1 MFCSHQSPPTELKS
15 ANEAGPSVP
24 PDTEEPIQSLSEDGL
39 DRIEVSNDVHVVK
52 EIETI
57 VDKTD
62 DWDENQIEY
71 GPSPVCVCLRLRPM
85 TKLERNRR
93 SRSCI
98 EVHEGGREFTVDS
111 PLDGEYDF
119 CFDHV
124 FDIDSNQ
131 EEVYETVGAPIV
143 DQLLGGVN
151 CAVMVYGLAGSGK
164 SHTLAG
170 KLPETVKDENND
182 ESSDDNESQAT
193 EGTPTEEDAGFS
205 PRLVADLFRG
215 MKDSPIT
222 IEFRITCSYVCIYLE
237 KMFDLLDP
245 RFDKTLV
252 VRDSTNGIQIE
263 GAVEA
268 FCFDEEDIIHLI
280 RRGAAC
286 RKLIGTKLTMDT
298 SRSHSILTLNIEQH
312 HVHSGRMRR
321 SYLKLV
327 ELAGFEVTSKGKGQ
341 SMQETKIIH
350 KSFSALGN
358 VIKSLTEGNPYAPY
372 RESKLT
378 SIVKEALGGNCKT
391 TLFITASPSSY
402 HISETINS
410 IRLGQRVR
418 RVTNNPRINID
429 ASVENYRIWLLDSEI
444 KLGELSSLVTQLAQE
459 VVEASDTDTSV
470 ENSFSPAIWE
480 SIQAIANE
488 EESMSNPC
496 REALIMDEDEFLEPG
511 QQKWRALTIELARRL
526 PSEKLQGIRTE
537 RNKAQSLLSDIQS
550 ESVVLRRQ
558 NDLLVSEKRKKEEEL
573 AVAYRENRKMTMQNS
588 EVEHTRQVAENR
600 ARDAIIFL
608 RYMRTLCWKL
618 RKDVERDRPIDIS
631 DITSHMQGAPDLSG
645 LVDLD
650 TMMIETGFIYNKEI
664 EIEKVETEY
673 FDYLQKAGLIIDEE
687 QVAAEEEV
695 DELAFLDDGLGSV
708 PSDSRWRKAQ
718 TPKGRIER
726 ISDSVVSGSAS
737 IDDSRN
743 SCTLDTFMGMSLPWL
758 APKPAEPMQR
768 FSERTQWLGGVR
780 NTRGER
786 ELQRDLQNMANKC
799 VELQMELNEQ
809 RQLMEA
815 LTNKTTTLKMKKL
828 SQECLN
834 LAKER
839 DRMMHNAKAA
849 TWKLQELHVVNK
861 LLSKQSAEAKQQIR
875 FLEEGFQ
882 RLQESFRSTVQE
894 GLETD
899 QALRDRVKAL
909 QSIVDS
915 LTGPSHKDD
924 ASDND
929 SDEDS
934 LGSTNPLFG
943 KVNLPLRGR
952 MRPEPRSFAGLVD
965 PSGSNSICRCL
976 IVKQRGK
983 RGKKSPSLFGHHKAK
998 FVRKSYKFGTALIG
1012 EHRKRIEKAYERGK
1026 WLTLPLFLDD
1036 DGEDGDDGSQYTDE
1050 EYYDGDES
1058 AEYTR

>member
-1 MFCSHQSPPTELKS
+1 MEESTTPAFVE
-15 ANEAGPSVP
+15 N
-24 PDTEEPIQSLSEDGL
+24 DTSRSDVSSNVGT
-39 DRIEVSNDVHVVK
+39 DRKLATVEK
-52 EIETI
+52 
-57 VDKTD
+57 KTD
-62 DWDENQIEY
+62 EWDEKQIEI
-71 GPSPVCVCLRLRPM
+71 GAAPVCVCLRLRPM

-93 SRSCI
+93 SKSCI

-124 FDIDSNQ
+124 FDVDSNQ
-131 EEVYETVGAPIV
+131 EDVYETVGAPIV

-151 CAVMVYGLAGSGK
+151 CAVMVYGLTGSGK

-170 KLPETVKDENND
+170 RLPEMRDESD
-182 ESSDDNESQAT
+182 CESSDEESVGT
-193 EGTPTEEDAGFS
+193 ERTPTQQDAGFS

-215 MKDSPIT
+215 MKDSPNEV
-222 IEFRITCSYVCIYLE
+222 EFRITCSYVCIYLE
-237 KMFDLLDP
+237 KIFDLLDP

-252 VRDSTNGIQIE
+252 IRDTTGGIGIE

-286 RKLIGTKLTMDT
+286 RKLIGNKLTMDHN
-298 SRSHSILTLNIEQH
+298 RSHSILILNIEQH
-312 HVHSGRMRR
+312 HIRSGRVRR

-327 ELAGFEVTSKGKGQ
+327 ELAGFEVTTKAKGQ

-378 SIVKEALGGNCKT
+378 SILKEALGGNCMT

-418 RVTNNPRINID
+418 RVTNKPRVNID
-429 ASVENYRIWLLDSEI
+429 ANKEDYRTWLLQSET
-444 KLGELSSLVTQLAQE
+444 KLGELTSHVQALAEELVKASEEDESIQNSFTSSL
-459 VVEASDTDTSV
+459 
-470 ENSFSPAIWE
+470 WE
-480 SIQAIANE
+480 SILAIANE

-496 REALIMDEDEFLEPG
+496 RQALLMDEDEFLEPG

-526 PSEKLQGIRTE
+526 PSEKLEEIRKE
-537 RNKAQSLLSDIQS
+537 RNRAQSLLSDIQS

-558 NDLLVSEKRKKEEEL
+558 NDLLIQEKRKKEEEL
-573 AVAYRENRKMTMQNS
+573 AHAYRENRKMTLQHA
-588 EVEHTRQVAENR
+588 EVDHKLQLAENR
-600 ARDAIIFL
+600 ARDTIIFL

-618 RKDVERDRPIDIS
+618 RKDVERDRPVDITE
-631 DITSHMQGAPDLSG
+631 ITSHLHGAPDLSG

-650 TMMIETGFIYNKEI
+650 TMMLEGGFIYNKEV

-673 FDYLQKAGLIIDEE
+673 FNYLQDTGLIIDEE

-708 PSDSRWRKAQ
+708 ISDNRWRKAQ
-718 TPKGRIER
+718 TRGARVDWVPG
-726 ISDSVVSGSAS
+726 GSTVGS
-737 IDDSRN
+737 TEDTSKT
-743 SCTLDTFMGMSLPWL
+743 SSQHDTFLGLTLPWMG
-758 APKPAEPMQR
+758 AKKEETEPR
-768 FSERTQWLGGVR
+768 TTERADLLGVR
-780 NTRGER
+780 NTRKER

-809 RQLMEA
+809 RQLMDA
-815 LTNKTTTLKMKKL
+815 LTNKATTLKMKRL
-828 SQECLN
+828 TQEALT

-861 LLSKQSAEAKQQIR
+861 LLSKQAAEAKQQIR

-882 RLQESFRSTVQE
+882 RLQESFRGTVQE
-894 GLETD
+894 GLDTD
-899 QALRDRVKAL
+899 LALRDRVKAL

-915 LTGPSHKDD
+915 LTGPPGKVGD
-924 ASDND
+924 D
-929 SDEDS
+929 SDEESDDDDS
-934 LGSTNPLFG
+934 LGSANPLLARI
-943 KVNLPLRGR
+943 NLPLRGR
-952 MRPEPRSFAGLVD
+952 AKPAHRPGSGLITLVD
-965 PSGSNSICRCL
+965 PSGPDSKARCL
-976 IVKQRGK
+976 WLQHTGK
-983 RGKKSPSLFGHHKAK
+983 RPKKLPSLFGHHKSK
-998 FVRKSYKFGTALIG
+998 FIRKSLKFGTALIG
-1012 EHRKRIEKAYERGK
+1012 ENREKLQLAYKRG
-1026 WLTLPLFLDD
+1026 LTLSPPLFLEDD
-1036 DGEDGDDGSQYTDE
+1036 ASEYSEEDDYYE
-1050 EYYDGDES
+1050 E
-1058 AEYTR
+1058 